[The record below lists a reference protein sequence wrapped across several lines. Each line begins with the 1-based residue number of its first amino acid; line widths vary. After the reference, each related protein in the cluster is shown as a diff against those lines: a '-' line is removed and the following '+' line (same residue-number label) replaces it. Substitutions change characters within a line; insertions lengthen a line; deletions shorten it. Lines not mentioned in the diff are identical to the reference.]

1 MLAYSVLSQDL
12 KRKKIFAAQSALPKK
27 KGTNGDYGKKYII
40 KCIFSR
46 DVQIRFFCLR
56 VI

>member
-56 VI
+56 GI